1 MAKYLSPLMDANIS
15 CSGGL
20 MPWLREKI
28 GVNTDKNFH
37 IIYNGVDENRLQA
50 SGNSIRQEFGIEA
63 EDLLLGMI
71 ANFVPTPTKD
81 QMTICRA
88 LPQVFAEFTNAKF
101 IFVGK
106 VSEGGEKNFNDCV
119 EYCAEKGI
127 GDKVFFTG
135 GRSDVPNI
143 LAALDLFVFSSLH
156 EGLPIAVAETML
168 ANVPMIVSG
177 IEPLIEA
184 TGDGKY
190 AEVFKPQDE
199 KDLAKKMLK
208 LLKDKPARAKLAQ
221 KAHDFARKNYT
232 IEVHIENLKT
242 LYKNLSSK

>member
-1 MAKYLSPLMDANIS
+1 
-15 CSGGL
+15 
-20 MPWLREKI
+20 
-28 GVNTDKNFH
+28 
-37 IIYNGVDENRLQA
+37 
-50 SGNSIRQEFGIEA
+50 
-63 EDLLLGMI
+63 MI

-88 LPQVFAEFTNAKF
+88 LPQVFAEFENAKF

-106 VSEGGEKNFNDCV
+106 VSEGGEKNFNACV

-135 GRSDVPNI
+135 GRNDVPDI

-168 ANVPMIVSG
+168 ANVPLIVSG

-184 TGDGKY
+184 TGNGKY
-190 AEVFKPQDE
+190 AEVFKPKDE
-199 KDLAKKMLK
+199 KDLAEKILK
-208 LLKDKPARAKLAQ
+208 LLNDKPSREKLAQ
-221 KAHDFARKNYT
+221 KAYDFARENYT
-232 IEVHIENLKT
+232 IEAHLKNLKT
-242 LYKNLSSK
+242 LYEKLSVK